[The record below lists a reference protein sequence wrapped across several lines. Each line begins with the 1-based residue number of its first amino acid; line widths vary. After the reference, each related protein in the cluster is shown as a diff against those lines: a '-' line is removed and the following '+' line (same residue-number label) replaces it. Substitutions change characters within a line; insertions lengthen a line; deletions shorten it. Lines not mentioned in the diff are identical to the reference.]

1 MHEQMLLRT
10 ELQEIIQKGMHIPV
24 RVEKLQVK
32 ETADLAEPKEEK
44 FIKINVRIP
53 EVK

>member
-1 MHEQMLLRT
+1 MLLQT
-10 ELQEIIQKGMHIPV
+10 ELQEIIQKGMHILV

-32 ETADLAEPKEEK
+32 ETVNLAEPKEVVK
-44 FIKINVRIP
+44 FIKINVQIP